1 MNPIQTDP
9 NPKNDSI
16 TDPPEMTPVT
26 RFSHSSQEKKRSDNR
41 RKAARYMQ
49 DLHRRNTVGD
59 MLYMVGFWV
68 EYVFVCVG
76 RRVGAVVRGIGDTV
90 LNLLLIVLRPILIGI
105 ITLIEDLTSPF
116 VRMASGIRHIRDI
129 PDTLVESED
138 GDVRRA
144 KKKYLASGIRK
155 YSIVV
160 WNAITYILPAVA
172 AAGLVVL
179 VRSGLGLRFVLNV
192 QVNGEN
198 VGYVESEQVFE
209 NAREDVQ
216 SRINTAKRMLQASGS
231 AVEDTSW
238 DVYPTYS
245 LSIGNQT
252 MTESEI
258 ANAILRTA
266 SDEIINGTAVY
277 VDDQLLYVTTEGD
290 HLRSYLENIKA
301 PFENAMDSS
310 VYTAFA
316 HNIRLVDGVYL
327 QESVSSYAD
336 VINALTEGGGI
347 HTYTA
352 VDGDT
357 VESVV
362 NATGV
367 SFDSL
372 AQMNPE
378 LLTLDQEIPAGTV
391 ITTGASSAELIK
403 VKVVRR
409 DTETVAIPFD
419 TQNTE
424 SDQYD
429 FGKVV
434 TLQEGADG
442 SEEITYETT
451 MIDGAVTDRQA
462 VAYNVLQA
470 PTPEITVTGTKLKNG
485 MIAKVGSGS
494 FIWPVPGY
502 KYVSRWMGNG
512 HRGAD
517 ICAAYGTPILASDS
531 GTIIAAGWHYSY
543 GNYVEIDHGN
553 GYKTLYGHMSSIAVS
568 QGQAVAQA
576 DAVLLAIGGFLKGQ
590 GPRTGWPKAPQK
602 SRQQVDGL
610 DDGSGSP
617 GSPADSGDTFGRIGA
632 DRPVT
637 APVTAF
643 RRTSR
648 LEVIRPPFF
657 TDQAGTGDE
666 GIGFLPVCRPQGQ
679 ALPKDAR
686 PADED
691 AQAPASQAIA
701 LQEFWQ
707 TGLDAPF
714 LAHPVRVPLGFIVA
728 MTLAEGHASIP
739 GPFRLQKMD
748 RLSIQP

>member
-16 TDPPEMTPVT
+16 TDPPEMTRVT

-68 EYVFVCVG
+68 EYVFVCIG

-494 FIWPVPGY
+494 FIWPVPNY

-568 QGQAVAQA
+568 QGQAV
-576 DAVLLAIGGFLKGQ
+576 
-590 GPRTGWPKAPQK
+590 T
-602 SRQQVDGL
+602 
-610 DDGSGSP
+610 
-617 GSPADSGDTFGRIGA
+617 
-632 DRPVT
+632 
-637 APVTAF
+637 
-643 RRTSR
+643 
-648 LEVIRPPFF
+648 
-657 TDQAGTGDE
+657 
-666 GIGFLPVCRPQGQ
+666 QGQ
-679 ALPKDAR
+679 VIGYVGSTGNSTGNHCHFEMSYNGALFSAY
-686 PADED
+686 
-691 AQAPASQAIA
+691 
-701 LQEFWQ
+701 
-707 TGLDAPF
+707 
-714 LAHPVRVPLGFIVA
+714 
-728 MTLAEGHASIP
+728 TLFSG
-739 GPFRLQKMD
+739 M
-748 RLSIQP
+748 

>member
-1 MNPIQTDP
+1 MNPTQTDST
-9 NPKNDSI
+9 PKTEAVSGQ
-16 TDPPEMTPVT
+16 PEKAEEM
-26 RFSHSSQEKKRSDNR
+26 RFAHSSQEKKRNENR
-41 RKAARYMQ
+41 RKAAKYMK
-49 DLHRRNTVGD
+49 DLHRSNAVGD
-59 MLYMVGFWV
+59 MLYMIGFWV
-68 EYVFVCVG
+68 EYVFVCIG
-76 RRVGAVVRGIGDTV
+76 RKLGAVVRGIGDTA

-116 VRMASGIRHIRDI
+116 VRIVSGIRHIHAL
-129 PDTLVESED
+129 PETLEAPAAGE
-138 GDVRRA
+138 VRAA
-144 KKKYLASGIRK
+144 KAKYLASGIKR

-172 AAGLVVL
+172 AAALVVV
-179 VRSGLGLRFVLNV
+179 VRGGLGLHFVLNV

-231 AVEDTSW
+231 TVESANW

-301 PFENAMDSS
+301 PFEDAMDSS

-316 HNIRLVDGVYL
+316 HSIRLVDGVYL

-336 VINALTEGGGI
+336 VVSGLSEGGGI

-352 VDGDT
+352 VEGDT
-357 VESVV
+357 VQSVV
-362 NATGV
+362 DTTGV

-372 AQMNPE
+372 AQMNPD
-378 LLTLDQEIPAGTV
+378 LLSLDQEIPEGTV

-419 TQNTE
+419 TQNTD

-434 TLQEGADG
+434 TLQDGVDG

-451 MIDGAVTDRQA
+451 MIDGTVTDRQA

-470 PTPEITVTGTKLKNG
+470 PTPKITVTGTKLKSG

-494 FIWPVPGY
+494 FIWPVPNY

-517 ICAAYGTPILASDS
+517 ICAAYGTPIIASDS

-553 GYKTLYGHMSSIAVS
+553 GYKTLYGHMSSIAVT
-568 QGQAVAQA
+568 QGQAV
-576 DAVLLAIGGFLKGQ
+576 
-590 GPRTGWPKAPQK
+590 
-602 SRQQVDGL
+602 S
-610 DDGSGSP
+610 
-617 GSPADSGDTFGRIGA
+617 
-632 DRPVT
+632 
-637 APVTAF
+637 
-643 RRTSR
+643 
-648 LEVIRPPFF
+648 
-657 TDQAGTGDE
+657 
-666 GIGFLPVCRPQGQ
+666 QGQ
-679 ALPKDAR
+679 VIGYVGSTGNSTGNHCHFEMSYNGALFSAY
-686 PADED
+686 
-691 AQAPASQAIA
+691 
-701 LQEFWQ
+701 
-707 TGLDAPF
+707 
-714 LAHPVRVPLGFIVA
+714 
-728 MTLAEGHASIP
+728 TLFSG
-739 GPFRLQKMD
+739 M
-748 RLSIQP
+748 

>member
-16 TDPPEMTPVT
+16 TEPPEMTPVT

-116 VRMASGIRHIRDI
+116 VRMASGIRHIRAI

-277 VDDQLLYVTTEGD
+277 VDGQLLYVTTEGD

-327 QESVSSYAD
+327 Q
-336 VINALTEGGGI
+336 
-347 HTYTA
+347 
-352 VDGDT
+352 
-357 VESVV
+357 
-362 NATGV
+362 
-367 SFDSL
+367 
-372 AQMNPE
+372 
-378 LLTLDQEIPAGTV
+378 
-391 ITTGASSAELIK
+391 
-403 VKVVRR
+403 
-409 DTETVAIPFD
+409 
-419 TQNTE
+419 
-424 SDQYD
+424 
-429 FGKVV
+429 
-434 TLQEGADG
+434 
-442 SEEITYETT
+442 
-451 MIDGAVTDRQA
+451 
-462 VAYNVLQA
+462 
-470 PTPEITVTGTKLKNG
+470 
-485 MIAKVGSGS
+485 
-494 FIWPVPGY
+494 
-502 KYVSRWMGNG
+502 
-512 HRGAD
+512 
-517 ICAAYGTPILASDS
+517 
-531 GTIIAAGWHYSY
+531 
-543 GNYVEIDHGN
+543 
-553 GYKTLYGHMSSIAVS
+553 
-568 QGQAVAQA
+568 
-576 DAVLLAIGGFLKGQ
+576 IG
-590 GPRTGWPKAPQK
+590 R
-602 SRQQVDGL
+602 
-610 DDGSGSP
+610 
-617 GSPADSGDTFGRIGA
+617 
-632 DRPVT
+632 
-637 APVTAF
+637 
-643 RRTSR
+643 
-648 LEVIRPPFF
+648 
-657 TDQAGTGDE
+657 
-666 GIGFLPVCRPQGQ
+666 
-679 ALPKDAR
+679 
-686 PADED
+686 
-691 AQAPASQAIA
+691 
-701 LQEFWQ
+701 
-707 TGLDAPF
+707 
-714 LAHPVRVPLGFIVA
+714 AHV
-728 MTLAEGHASIP
+728 
-739 GPFRLQKMD
+739 
-748 RLSIQP
+748 

>member
-1 MNPIQTDP
+1 
-9 NPKNDSI
+9 
-16 TDPPEMTPVT
+16 
-26 RFSHSSQEKKRSDNR
+26 
-41 RKAARYMQ
+41 
-49 DLHRRNTVGD
+49 
-59 MLYMVGFWV
+59 
-68 EYVFVCVG
+68 
-76 RRVGAVVRGIGDTV
+76 
-90 LNLLLIVLRPILIGI
+90 
-105 ITLIEDLTSPF
+105 
-116 VRMASGIRHIRDI
+116 
-129 PDTLVESED
+129 
-138 GDVRRA
+138 
-144 KKKYLASGIRK
+144 
-155 YSIVV
+155 
-160 WNAITYILPAVA
+160 
-172 AAGLVVL
+172 
-179 VRSGLGLRFVLNV
+179 
-192 QVNGEN
+192 
-198 VGYVESEQVFE
+198 
-209 NAREDVQ
+209 
-216 SRINTAKRMLQASGS
+216 
-231 AVEDTSW
+231 
-238 DVYPTYS
+238 
-245 LSIGNQT
+245 
-252 MTESEI
+252 
-258 ANAILRTA
+258 
-266 SDEIINGTAVY
+266 
-277 VDDQLLYVTTEGD
+277 
-290 HLRSYLENIKA
+290 
-301 PFENAMDSS
+301 MDSS

-336 VINALTEGGGI
+336 VINALAEGGGI

-494 FIWPVPGY
+494 FIWPVPNY

-543 GNYVEIDHGN
+543 GTMWRSTTATATRRCTVTCPASLFLRGRPSRRGRSSAMSAPRATPPATTATLRCPITVRCSAPIRCSRVCDFRRNYGAWSTYLVLFHKN
-553 GYKTLYGHMSSIAVS
+553 FAIA
-568 QGQAVAQA
+568 G
-576 DAVLLAIGGFLKGQ
+576 
-590 GPRTGWPKAPQK
+590 
-602 SRQQVDGL
+602 
-610 DDGSGSP
+610 
-617 GSPADSGDTFGRIGA
+617 
-632 DRPVT
+632 DRP
-637 APVTAF
+637 F
-643 RRTSR
+643 Q
-648 LEVIRPPFF
+648 L
-657 TDQAGTGDE
+657 
-666 GIGFLPVCRPQGQ
+666 
-679 ALPKDAR
+679 
-686 PADED
+686 
-691 AQAPASQAIA
+691 AQM
-701 LQEFWQ
+701 LYN
-707 TGLDAPF
+707 LRKCV
-714 LAHPVRVPLGFIVA
+714 L
-728 MTLAEGHASIP
+728 
-739 GPFRLQKMD
+739 
-748 RLSIQP
+748 

>member
-16 TDPPEMTPVT
+16 TEPPEMTPVT
-26 RFSHSSQEKKRSDNR
+26 RFSHSSQGKKRSDNR

-129 PDTLVESED
+129 PDTLVESVD

-155 YSIVV
+155 YAIVV

-336 VINALTEGGGI
+336 VINALT
-347 HTYTA
+347 
-352 VDGDT
+352 
-357 VESVV
+357 
-362 NATGV
+362 
-367 SFDSL
+367 
-372 AQMNPE
+372 
-378 LLTLDQEIPAGTV
+378 V

-494 FIWPVPGY
+494 FIWPVPNY

-568 QGQAVAQA
+568 QGQAV
-576 DAVLLAIGGFLKGQ
+576 
-590 GPRTGWPKAPQK
+590 T
-602 SRQQVDGL
+602 
-610 DDGSGSP
+610 
-617 GSPADSGDTFGRIGA
+617 
-632 DRPVT
+632 
-637 APVTAF
+637 
-643 RRTSR
+643 
-648 LEVIRPPFF
+648 
-657 TDQAGTGDE
+657 
-666 GIGFLPVCRPQGQ
+666 QGQ
-679 ALPKDAR
+679 VIGYVGSTGNSTGNHCHFEMSYNGALFSAY
-686 PADED
+686 
-691 AQAPASQAIA
+691 
-701 LQEFWQ
+701 
-707 TGLDAPF
+707 
-714 LAHPVRVPLGFIVA
+714 
-728 MTLAEGHASIP
+728 TLFSG
-739 GPFRLQKMD
+739 M
-748 RLSIQP
+748 